1 MDSKFNSWS
10 NNDPTDSFTSVLIDA
25 SMKVPPL
32 TFSFHSPCSDFPVCP
47 VLDTLTPWYECWQ
60 KSLIENARVPPVQ
73 GSVEVR
79 ATVILTEEIHTIIGR
94 VARCGVNTLLADSRV
109 KFFACIT
116 APWCMSPLSPASSV
130 SLCLLYP
137 RGPPWHRTQDASRH
151 YSQNSSF
158 TFVKIFV
165 KLSVLS
171 QAGSLSPSTECL
183 RMEERKIVKALTRW
197 SHSTFWN

>member
-1 MDSKFNSWS
+1 MLRWKFLLLHSR
-10 NNDPTDSFTSVLIDA
+10 FTHPVLI
-25 SMKVPPL
+25 SLSVPFLIPWHRDM
-32 TFSFHSPCSDFPVCP
+32 SVGRSPS
-47 VLDTLTPWYECWQ
+47 LRMLEC
-60 KSLIENARVPPVQ
+60 PPVQ

-183 RMEERKIVKALTRW
+183 RTEERKIVKALTRW